1 MSRITIASQDEKS
14 NYAEDVIKVCD
25 QLGIERPNRNDL
37 AFSWIIE
44 CINTGYELEGDE
56 DTDFFN
62 EELQEESDRLV
73 PIMDFERAMVWVEL
87 QQYREDNTGEDY
99 VQAFAQR
106 LYDIAFDILL
116 ETQSGVLASNYRD

>member
-1 MSRITIASQDEKS
+1 MSKIEIASQEQKS

-44 CINTGYELEGDE
+44 CIQTGYELEGDE
-56 DTDFFN
+56 DPDFFN
-62 EELQEESDRLV
+62 EELEEEADRLV

-99 VQAFAQR
+99 IQAFSQR
-106 LYDIAFDILL
+106 LYDIAFGILL
-116 ETQSGVLASNYRD
+116 ETQSGVLA